1 MPVAVARPTA
11 YPSETILDGA
21 RAIVLDSGAGSAT
34 VDAIARAS
42 GAPTGSIYHRF
53 ASRDELLA
61 RVWLRAV
68 RRSQARFLAA
78 IDRPDPVEAA
88 VAGALS
94 ILDFCRDEPED
105 ARLLAAVRADDLLR
119 ADVPEAVAHELADV
133 NRGLL
138 RAVRR
143 LSVALFGRRTDAALE
158 RTLLAVFDLPYGAA
172 RRHLVAGAPL
182 PRTLWGDLE
191 RAVRAVIT

>member
-21 RAIVLDSGAGSAT
+21 RAIVLESGAGSAT

>member
-1 MPVAVARPTA
+1 MPRPAAHPRDTL
-11 YPSETILDGA
+11 LDGA
-21 RAIVLDSGAGSAT
+21 RSIALEEGAGSAT
-34 VDAIARAS
+34 VEAIARRT
-42 GAPTGSIYHRF
+42 GAPVGSIYHRF

-68 RRSQARFLAA
+68 RRSQARFLDA

-105 ARLLAAVRADDLLR
+105 ARLLAAVRSDDLLR
-119 ADVPEAVAHELADV
+119 ADLPEAVALELADV
-133 NRGLL
+133 NRDLI

-143 LSVALFGRRTDAALE
+143 LSVALFGRRTDVARQ
-158 RTLLAVFDLPYGAA
+158 RTFLAVFDLPYGAA

-182 PRTLWGDLE
+182 PRALWGDLE

>member
-21 RAIVLDSGAGSAT
+21 RAIVLESGAGSAT

-133 NRGLL
+133 NRDLL

-143 LSVALFGRRTDAALE
+143 LSVALFGRRADAALE

>member
-1 MPVAVARPTA
+1 MAVARPTA

-21 RAIVLDSGAGSAT
+21 RAIVLESGAGSAT

-133 NRGLL
+133 NRDLL

-143 LSVALFGRRTDAALE
+143 LSVALFGRRADAALE

>member
-1 MPVAVARPTA
+1 
-11 YPSETILDGA
+11 
-21 RAIVLDSGAGSAT
+21 
-34 VDAIARAS
+34 
-42 GAPTGSIYHRF
+42 
-53 ASRDELLA
+53 
-61 RVWLRAV
+61 V

-133 NRGLL
+133 NRDLL

-143 LSVALFGRRTDAALE
+143 LSVALFGRRADAALE

>member
-1 MPVAVARPTA
+1 MARPSA
-11 YPSETILDGA
+11 HPSETILDGA
-21 RAIVLDSGAGSAT
+21 RAIVLESGAGSAT
-34 VDAIARAS
+34 VDAIARAT

-78 IDRPDPVEAA
+78 IDRADPVEAA

-94 ILDFCRDEPED
+94 MLDFCRDEPED
-105 ARLLAAVRADDLLR
+105 ARLLASVRADDLLR
-119 ADVPEAVAHELADV
+119 ADVPEAVARELADV
-133 NRGLL
+133 NRDLFS
-138 RAVRR
+138 AVRR
-143 LSVALFGRRTDAALE
+143 LSVALFGRRTDAALQ